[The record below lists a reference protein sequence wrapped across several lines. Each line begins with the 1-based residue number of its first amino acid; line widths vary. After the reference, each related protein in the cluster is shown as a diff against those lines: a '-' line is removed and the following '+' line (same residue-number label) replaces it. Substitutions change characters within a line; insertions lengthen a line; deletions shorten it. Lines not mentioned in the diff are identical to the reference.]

1 MHQYYLLDF
10 NSCMEC
16 RVRREN

>member
-10 NSCMEC
+10 NRCMEC